1 MADEAFR
8 PRRSMLYT
16 PATQPDRVAKA
27 LTMDEGPDMVVADLE
42 DAVGPEDKDE
52 AREAV
57 GEALAALHPDEVQ
70 AERCIRVNGI
80 DSKWFMADVEAAVQA
95 QPDTIVVPKVES
107 PGQLRTVDGR
117 LTTAETEHEV
127 EEGSIEVI
135 AQLETAHGV
144 AAAEDIGEA
153 AGTVERVT
161 GLVFGAEDFA
171 ATVGARRSSSNR
183 EVLYARSRVVLAAAL
198 GEVQAIDQVHIAYE
212 DLDALRTDAEEG
224 RDLGY
229 VGKQI
234 IHPDQIEPVHDVF
247 TPDEEEIA
255 EARDVL
261 DVVEEANIEEGG
273 VISHEGRMI
282 DRPLIEQSRRIVEL
296 AEAIE
301 D

>member
-1 MADEAFR
+1 
-8 PRRSMLYT
+8 MLYT
-16 PATQPDRVAKA
+16 PATQPDRVTKA
-27 LTMDEGPDMVVADLE
+27 LTMEEGPDMVVADLE
-42 DAVGPEDKDE
+42 DAVGPEDKASARDTIQETLTDLDAEE
-52 AREAV
+52 A
-57 GEALAALHPDEVQ
+57 D

-80 DSKWFMADVEAAVQA
+80 DSQWFMEDVEAAVQA
-95 QPDTIVVPKVES
+95 EPDTIVVPKVES

-117 LTTAETEHEV
+117 LTTAEAEHEV

-171 ATVGARRSSSNR
+171 ATVGARRSASNR

-212 DLDALRTDAEEG
+212 ELEALREDAEEG

-234 IHPDQIEPVHDVF
+234 VHPGQIEPVHDVF
-247 TPDEEEIA
+247 TPDEEAIA
-255 EARDVL
+255 EAREVL
-261 DVVEEANIEEGG
+261 DAVEAADIEEGG

-282 DRPLIEQSRRIVEL
+282 DPPLIQQSRRIVDL
-296 AEAIE
+296 ADALE
-301 D
+301 